1 MDRMSALRRS
11 ASSRQGP
18 GAVRRDVDEGE
29 PALRRSVLQLQG
41 AIGNAAV
48 QRILRSRL
56 HRAQDAEWSGTNER
70 GGGPEEMAPADQGE
84 ERLTEEEWL
93 GKVRNGAIYV
103 SEPFI
108 SFRTDNSMLALPAK
122 TVTIR

>member
-1 MDRMSALRRS
+1 M
-11 ASSRQGP
+11 QG
-18 GAVRRDVDEGE
+18 V
-29 PALRRSVLQLQG
+29 
-41 AIGNAAV
+41 IGNAAV

-56 HRAQDAEWSGTNER
+56 HRAQDAEWIGTNER
-70 GGGPEEMAPADQGE
+70 GGGPDDVAPADQGE
-84 ERLTEEEWL
+84 PRLTEEEWL

-103 SEPFI
+103 SELFI